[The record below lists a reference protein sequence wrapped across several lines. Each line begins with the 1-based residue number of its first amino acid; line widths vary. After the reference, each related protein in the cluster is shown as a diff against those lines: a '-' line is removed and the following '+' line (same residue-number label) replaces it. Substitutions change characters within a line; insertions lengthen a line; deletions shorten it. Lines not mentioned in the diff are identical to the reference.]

1 MSYQMMDNSEKTS
14 IQVSTTIRD
23 LLKEFCE
30 DNGYKMNRFAEK
42 AILDAISGSYRVKS
56 YETDKTTS

>member
-1 MSYQMMDNSEKTS
+1 MYYQMTDNSDKTS

-56 YETDKTTS
+56 YENDKTTI

>member
-1 MSYQMMDNSEKTS
+1 MMDNSEKTS

>member
-1 MSYQMMDNSEKTS
+1 MTDNSDKTS
-14 IQVSTTIRD
+14 IQDSTTIRD
-23 LLKEFCE
+23 LPKELCE

-56 YETDKTTS
+56 YETDKTTI